1 MSPDVFLHDACHG
14 LCPPL
19 SSPAASGYA
28 AVTRAERGNNT
39 RPLTGSDL
47 RLSLAV
53 MDGEKKKLRLS
64 FGYLILGL
72 WAVLLVQQV
81 LSAYLRPNR
90 ISYSDFK
97 VAVAQ
102 NKVEEPRSARRSSR
116 AHEGSGGRA
125 PRRTPHQPQ
134 RRRKPRSPH
143 RRSRPTKRRRGKSRD
158 AFETIRVDDPIC

>member
-1 MSPDVFLHDACHG
+1 M
-14 LCPPL
+14 
-19 SSPAASGYA
+19 
-28 AVTRAERGNNT
+28 
-39 RPLTGSDL
+39 

-102 NKVEEPRSARRSSR
+102 NKVEEA
-116 AHEGSGGRA
+116 AIGKTVIQGRMKEPDA
-125 PRRTPHQPQ
+125 AASPATQQQATPGQEQAKPAQQQPATPQPQ
-134 RRRKPRSPH
+134 AAK
-143 RRSRPTKRRRGKSRD
+143 
-158 AFETIRVDDPIC
+158 

>member
-1 MSPDVFLHDACHG
+1 M
-14 LCPPL
+14 
-19 SSPAASGYA
+19 
-28 AVTRAERGNNT
+28 
-39 RPLTGSDL
+39 

-102 NKVEEPRSARRSSR
+102 NKVEEIAIGKTSIQGRMKEPEA
-116 AHEGSGGRA
+116 AAPAAAPQQQAPQATPEEPQGKAAQQPPATPHGPQAGRA
-125 PRRTPHQPQ
+125 DH
-134 RRRKPRSPH
+134 H
-143 RRSRPTKRRRGKSRD
+143 RRRGPQPHRASRRS
-158 AFETIRVDDPIC
+158 ASTIRIC

>member
-1 MSPDVFLHDACHG
+1 M
-14 LCPPL
+14 
-19 SSPAASGYA
+19 PAAVGSAPARLRRRDAYA
-28 AVTRAERGNNT
+28 SAGNNT
-39 RPLTGSDL
+39 APTTAPDL

-97 VAVAQ
+97 AAVAQ
-102 NKVEEPRSARRSSR
+102 NQVEETAIGKTLIQGRMK
-116 AHEGSGGRA
+116 EGAAAQPA
-125 PRRTPHQPQ
+125 PTPSQPQ
-134 RRRKPRSPH
+134 APSAKPSQPLQPPQP
-143 RRSRPTKRRRGKSRD
+143 PTKADGGGKSRA
-158 AFETIRVDDPIC
+158 AFETIRVDDVRTA

>member
-1 MSPDVFLHDACHG
+1 M
-14 LCPPL
+14 
-19 SSPAASGYA
+19 
-28 AVTRAERGNNT
+28 
-39 RPLTGSDL
+39 

-97 VAVAQ
+97 TAVAQ
-102 NKVEEPRSARRSSR
+102 AKVEEVAIGKTTIQGRMKAAAAGAPEKPGTPADKPTAPAPTAQKTDGDGRDRSA
-116 AHEGSGGRA
+116 
-125 PRRTPHQPQ
+125 
-134 RRRKPRSPH
+134 
-143 RRSRPTKRRRGKSRD
+143 
-158 AFETIRVDDPIC
+158 

>member
-1 MSPDVFLHDACHG
+1 MSPRCSLSRCVPRFVAAAVESWAQRLRRREATASACNNTAR
-14 LCPPL
+14 
-19 SSPAASGYA
+19 SPAP
-28 AVTRAERGNNT
+28 EM
-39 RPLTGSDL
+39 

-102 NKVEEPRSARRSSR
+102 NKVEETAI
-116 AHEGSGGRA
+116 GKTVIQGRMKE
-125 PRRTPHQPQ
+125 P
-134 RRRKPRSPH
+134 
-143 RRSRPTKRRRGKSRD
+143 D
-158 AFETIRVDDPIC
+158 AAAAVP

>member
-1 MSPDVFLHDACHG
+1 M
-14 LCPPL
+14 
-19 SSPAASGYA
+19 
-28 AVTRAERGNNT
+28 
-39 RPLTGSDL
+39 

-102 NKVEEPRSARRSSR
+102 NKVEETAIGKTVIQGRMKEPDA
-116 AHEGSGGRA
+116 AAAAPAPQQQGSQQAQPKTDQKQQQPPKPAA
-125 PRRTPHQPQ
+125 PTTTD
-134 RRRKPRSPH
+134 SMS
-143 RRSRPTKRRRGKSRD
+143 RSRT
-158 AFETIRVDDPIC
+158 

>member
-1 MSPDVFLHDACHG
+1 DGGNSATPC
-14 LCPPL
+14 
-19 SSPAASGYA
+19 PAA
-28 AVTRAERGNNT
+28 
-39 RPLTGSDL
+39 DM

-97 VAVAQ
+97 VAVTQ
-102 NKVEEPRSARRSSR
+102 NKVEEAAIGKTIIQGRMKDADAAAAAQQQTQKP
-116 AHEGSGGRA
+116 EG
-125 PRRTPHQPQ
+125 
-134 RRRKPRSPH
+134 
-143 RRSRPTKRRRGKSRD
+143 
-158 AFETIRVDDPIC
+158 